1 MLPALELAFDRAKT
15 QQEKAFKRSKVTER
29 RYAKMLRTVAIHV
42 GAIVDAFNPTPTTPD
57 EPIDPSL
64 TAQIEAALNR
74 YSNQLDDW
82 AFAVADRMV
91 KEVAARDESSWFEVS
106 RKMGRALR
114 KEIAEAPT
122 GQVMRERLEA
132 QTALITS
139 IPREAAERVRKLTLE
154 GIVQGTRPAQI
165 AKEIMR
171 SGEVAES
178 RAMLIARTEVSRT
191 ATELTRARAEYIGST
206 HFIWRTAGDSD
217 VRPSHRALN
226 GKTFRWDDPPECD
239 PGHHALPGAIWN
251 CFTGDTVIGLGN
263 GIKRIFRSQFAGNIV
278 DIHGSLPVSATANHP
293 VLTGRGWVPAR
304 EVNKGDYLVKPV
316 DKAKLVVD
324 ANMDDAKPT
333 FEQLFE
339 AFSAAKTKTPLGIKF
354 NFHGDIPDGDVDC
367 ITFDQPLTDNQMAQ
381 ALKGVGN
388 LAFTNS
394 DRGIVI
400 IGDGSTGHVS
410 EPLHTCS
417 GDEISALAICHA
429 PHADRVSITSASDH
443 DIVGSENA
451 ADDAPVNSEGDR
463 KGEFAFTGG
472 ISGDDLGL
480 IKMLTVRGRVSPTLD
495 YCASIAGLDAQNIRA
510 DANCSSGVF
519 QHHSTAYEFH
529 RVEDVRFRDFSGHVY
544 TIETVTGWYG
554 VTPAS
559 AIVKNCRCYP
569 EPILR
574 DD

>member
-42 GAIVDAFNPTPTTPD
+42 GAIVDAFNPTPDTPD

-139 IPREAAERVRKLTLE
+139 IPRDAAERVRKLTLE

-251 CFTGDTVIGLGN
+251 CRCYG
-263 GIKRIFRSQFAGNIV
+263 
-278 DIHGSLPVSATANHP
+278 
-293 VLTGRGWVPAR
+293 
-304 EVNKGDYLVKPV
+304 E
-316 DKAKLVVD
+316 
-324 ANMDDAKPT
+324 
-333 FEQLFE
+333 
-339 AFSAAKTKTPLGIKF
+339 PL
-354 NFHGDIPDGDVDC
+354 IPDGD
-367 ITFDQPLTDNQMAQ
+367 
-381 ALKGVGN
+381 
-388 LAFTNS
+388 
-394 DRGIVI
+394 
-400 IGDGSTGHVS
+400 
-410 EPLHTCS
+410 E
-417 GDEISALAICHA
+417 
-429 PHADRVSITSASDH
+429 
-443 DIVGSENA
+443 
-451 ADDAPVNSEGDR
+451 
-463 KGEFAFTGG
+463 
-472 ISGDDLGL
+472 
-480 IKMLTVRGRVSPTLD
+480 
-495 YCASIAGLDAQNIRA
+495 
-510 DANCSSGVF
+510 
-519 QHHSTAYEFH
+519 
-529 RVEDVRFRDFSGHVY
+529 
-544 TIETVTGWYG
+544 
-554 VTPAS
+554 
-559 AIVKNCRCYP
+559 
-569 EPILR
+569 
-574 DD
+574 